1 MAFRRHNFTLIELA
15 VVVAIL
21 ILLTAVSSVY
31 LGRDRRGSEFERSLR
46 DFQVFCAR
54 ARSAS
59 MQDGAVRKIVFY
71 PEENIFRI
79 EKVESWNESG
89 SVVKAEDAEAGN
101 AGFVVLE
108 ALEDD
113 ETDSEEDEDSHP
125 RDETIDPR
133 FLSWKFPEKLEV
145 DFTLPEL
152 EGEEITEES
161 VELWRYTRGG
171 SARLTHS
178 LNIAWGEQI
187 YIISVSD
194 FTGVVEVKRDTE
206 NREQTVW

>member
-1 MAFRRHNFTLIELA
+1 MSFRRHNFTLIELA

-54 ARSAS
+54 ARAAS
-59 MQDGAVRKIVFY
+59 MQDGLVRKIVFY

-89 SVVKAEDAEAGN
+89 AVALAEDVEAGN
-101 AGFVVLE
+101 SGYVVLE
-108 ALEDD
+108 ALESGDD
-113 ETDSEEDEDSHP
+113 GEESEDVIADELI
-125 RDETIDPR
+125 EER

-145 DFTLPEL
+145 KFALPDFEN
-152 EGEEITEES
+152 EEITEES
-161 VELWRYTRGG
+161 VELWRYNRGG
-171 SARLTHS
+171 TGRLTHS
-178 LNIAWGEQI
+178 LSVQRGEEVYNVTI
-187 YIISVSD
+187 SD
-194 FTGVVEVKRDTE
+194 FTGIVEVRINSGTE
-206 NREQTVW
+206 ERTVW

>member
-71 PEENIFRI
+71 PEENVYRPLAT
-79 EKVESWNESG
+79 VSP
-89 SVVKAEDAEAGN
+89 VVR
-101 AGFVVLE
+101 
-108 ALEDD
+108 ALAQEQFDD
-113 ETDSEEDEDSHP
+113 
-125 RDETIDPR
+125 
-133 FLSWKFPEKLEV
+133 
-145 DFTLPEL
+145 
-152 EGEEITEES
+152 
-161 VELWRYTRGG
+161 Y
-171 SARLTHS
+171 
-178 LNIAWGEQI
+178 
-187 YIISVSD
+187 
-194 FTGVVEVKRDTE
+194 VKRVRVFAAPEVSPTLRLLTNFNARFARAVDE
-206 NREQTVW
+206 FEADVRR